1 LSGDD
6 AISGWRLRGIRDT
19 SLKIWM
25 ARPYSL
31 RPHFDKKRNKW
42 HLNLPPKVSPSGKRE
57 RRYFVHH
64 HEALAEANRI
74 RTIFRDYGRSIKML
88 PTNRLIES
96 IEVWDLLDQL
106 AGRGVS
112 ASPGALRRIVL
123 AEVNKRKAREK
134 SITLNAL
141 FDSYIDK
148 LRRMNRSEGYIKQYR
163 WLRGYMDFW
172 LETKIS
178 DITPGNIKFSLQK
191 LPAGISIRTSDF

>member
-1 LSGDD
+1 MRPL
-6 AISGWRLRGIRDT
+6 
-19 SLKIWM
+19 LKPTES
-25 ARPYSL
+25 A
-31 RPHFDKKRNKW
+31 
-42 HLNLPPKVSPSGKRE
+42 
-57 RRYFVHH
+57 
-64 HEALAEANRI
+64 
-74 RTIFRDYGRSIKML
+74 IFRDYGRSIKML

>member
-1 LSGDD
+1 
-6 AISGWRLRGIRDT
+6 
-19 SLKIWM
+19 
-25 ARPYSL
+25 
-31 RPHFDKKRNKW
+31 
-42 HLNLPPKVSPSGKRE
+42 
-57 RRYFVHH
+57 
-64 HEALAEANRI
+64 
-74 RTIFRDYGRSIKML
+74 
-88 PTNRLIES
+88 
-96 IEVWDLLDQL
+96 L